1 MVNVARSHPFI
12 FVLPGIGGSGL
23 NPLGSIVAIILE
35 ADEIT
40 TPPLFG
46 TPSLI
51 PLPIKL
57 ANIFRM
63 DKLF

>member
-1 MVNVARSHPFI
+1 MVNVARSHPFT
-12 FVLPGIGGSGL
+12 FALPGFGGSGL

-35 ADEIT
+35 ADGIA

-46 TPSLI
+46 TANLI
-51 PLPIKL
+51 VLPIKL

-63 DKLF
+63 GN